1 MYEDINS
8 LVTMNIVREKPL
20 GLLTVLPREGAG
32 QLGYYQLVVVTLIN
46 SLWKL
51 YNLFP
56 ITIKNNKDSFLYQ

>member
-32 QLGYYQLVVVTLIN
+32 QLGYYQLVVVTLN
-46 SLWKL
+46 SL
-51 YNLFP
+51 
-56 ITIKNNKDSFLYQ
+56 